1 MELIMKIVNL
11 RNTKECFK
19 VDRSTPFGNPF
30 RLYKESDRGLV
41 LDQYCNWIYAPEQ
54 KWLRD
59 KMRTEIPK
67 DATLGCWCYPKLC
80 HAMVIACIV
89 SE

>member
-1 MELIMKIVNL
+1 M
-11 RNTKECFK
+11 
-19 VDRSTPFGNPF
+19 
-30 RLYKESDRGLV
+30 V

-89 SE
+89 SD

>member
-1 MELIMKIVNL
+1 MKIVNL

-19 VDRSTPFGNPF
+19 VDRSTAFGNPF
-30 RLYKESDRGLV
+30 RLYKESDRDLV
-41 LDQYCNWIYAPEQ
+41 LDQYCNWIYAPKQ

-80 HAMVIACIV
+80 HAMVIASIV
-89 SE
+89 SKSR